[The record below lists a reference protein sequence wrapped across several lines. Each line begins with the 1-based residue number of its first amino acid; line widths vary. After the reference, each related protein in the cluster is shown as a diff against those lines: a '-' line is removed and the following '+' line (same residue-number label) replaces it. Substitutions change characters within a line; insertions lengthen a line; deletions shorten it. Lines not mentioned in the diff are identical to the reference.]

1 MHDKGDVVQ
10 TNVALQVPDAPG
22 LLIPRGTYGRI
33 LRVIDGR
40 VSLVH
45 WQVGHISIVD
55 SHSTWMNCGT

>member
-45 WQVGHISIVD
+45 WQVGHSSIND
-55 SHSTWMNCGT
+55 SNPTWMNYGT

>member
-45 WQVGHISIVD
+45 WQVGHSSIND
-55 SHSTWMNCGT
+55 SNPTWMNCGT

>member
-45 WQVGHISIVD
+45 WQVGRICIDD
-55 SHSTWMNCGT
+55 SYSTWMNCGT

>member
-1 MHDKGDVVQ
+1 MHDKGGVVQ

-45 WQVGHISIVD
+45 WQVCHISIDD
-55 SHSTWMNCGT
+55 SYSTWMNCQT